1 MFDIAPPVW
10 FNISAGDY
18 RPNDWSSIMSN
29 NTMADDYAKG
39 VLQDLRTLESLAD
52 ILDEVEDEINA
63 ADDQELGPDEVIKL
77 VELTISNA
85 VRQEY
90 ATPDND
96 AADVV
101 ARHLEMFNEYRD
113 SDPMTDAVGMGY
125 ALGSTLIQ
133 AYFENALDVKFN
145 GSKSFIRSWSV
156 ESLEVLVSYGA
167 PGPSWSVESLE
178 VLVSYGGPNT
188 YVVATAGSVEV
199 RCYWGGD
206 EATLQVLG
214 LECIHAYLWDLAVNE
229 GEFNSYLW
237 ELAKNGSEF

>member
-1 MFDIAPPVW
+1 
-10 FNISAGDY
+10 
-18 RPNDWSSIMSN
+18 MSKD
-29 NTMADDYAKG
+29 TMADDYAKG
-39 VLQDLRTLESLAD
+39 VLEDLRTLESLAD

-101 ARHLEMFNEYRD
+101 ARHLEMFNEYLD
-113 SDPMTDAVGMGY
+113 TDPMTDAVGMGY
-125 ALGSTLIQ
+125 ALGRTLIQ
-133 AYFENALDVKFN
+133 AYFDDV
-145 GSKSFIRSWSV
+145 
-156 ESLEVLVSYGA
+156 LEITFEGVKRFSGWDITAAV
-167 PGPSWSVESLE
+167 

-188 YVVATAGSVEV
+188 YVVATEGSVEV

-206 EATLQVLG
+206 KATLRGLVLERIG
-214 LECIHAYLWDLAVNE
+214 A
-229 GEFNSYLW
+229 YLW
-237 ELAKNGSEF
+237 ELAESEDEA